1 MAPGDFRVGTLLTSR
16 YRCDH
21 PTEETRF
28 LNFVSTLAGFFGGEP
43 LLGLDGGRRRG
54 VAGGQ
59 RCTAGG
65 AATATE
71 RYYAPRFV
79 DDAVTLA

>member
-1 MAPGDFRVGTLLTSR
+1 VTSGRVSEAVVVPLGKGNAVPQLRGYAGGVFFSR
-16 YRCDH
+16 FSRC
-21 PTEETRF
+21 
-28 LNFVSTLAGFFGGEP
+28 LVWM
-43 LLGLDGGRRRG
+43 GRRRG

-65 AATATE
+65 AATTTE